1 MPGDLIW
8 EDETSTTPAWWLSR
22 AGDGARR
29 YFIARC
35 PVTDWLLG
43 VVRAAGIDDRVV
55 AAVPP
60 GAALEDVKRRMAE
73 IAVTADPRGDGA
85 VGTWRWRRRFA
96 LALRMTPLASAA
108 LLAGVAIGA
117 AVALFAISTGLVGWP
132 MAAVGVAFGAGA
144 GPILKALAER
154 GRPADNPWSRF
165 LVATFFA
172 ALGAALAAGGLLV
185 LFQG

>member
-22 AGDGARR
+22 ASDSARR

-35 PVTDWLLG
+35 PVTGWMLG
-43 VVRAAGIDDRVV
+43 IIRVTGQDDRVV
-55 AAVPP
+55 AAAPP
-60 GAALEDVKRRMAE
+60 EVSIEAVKHHMAKL
-73 IAVTADPRGDGA
+73 AGLADPRGGPE
-85 VGTWRWRRRFA
+85 VGRWRRRRFFK
-96 LALRMTPLASAA
+96 LALKMVPLAVAA
-108 LLAGVAIGA
+108 MTAGIAIGA

-154 GRPADNPWSRF
+154 GRPADNPWSQF

-185 LFQG
+185 LFQ